1 VRSLARLMRQ
11 TLAYFHAQRALLVLR
26 DPESGRYF
34 TWEMIRRE
42 GQLRLRLRIT
52 GHDPQHLPG
61 VHATEGALA
70 NVLVAHAGG
79 VTCYDVLSGHMRR
92 TTLSSTVALPA
103 DGAPHALISAPVLV
117 QGDLRG
123 RAIVLR
129 EVGRKFTRDD
139 LEFLLLLVSQAASGF
154 ETVRLQ
160 AKAEEVAVLE
170 ERARIARDLHDG
182 FIQSLA
188 GIDLRI
194 EACKL
199 LLQRDPARIPRE
211 LEELHQAVDVGYR
224 EVRHYLT
231 VLRGAGT
238 PSEAGDLCA
247 TLDRLA
253 AEFSIRERLRVH
265 FARPPASPRVPAG
278 TTYELAQ
285 IVREALR
292 NAIRHGRATQAVV
305 KLATGPDHLYL
316 LVRDNGRGFASGT
329 VDADGFLAPSAAPW
343 SIRERATALGAS
355 LRVLSE
361 TGRGTEISLMMPS
374 AARAM
379 AVTAVQG

>member
-1 VRSLARLMRQ
+1 
-11 TLAYFHAQRALLVLR
+11 
-26 DPESGRYF
+26 
-34 TWEMIRRE
+34 
-42 GQLRLRLRIT
+42 
-52 GHDPQHLPG
+52 DPQHLPG
-61 VHATEGALA
+61 VNGTEGALA
-70 NVLVAHAGG
+70 NVLVANAGS

-92 TTLSSTVALPA
+92 TALSSTVALPA

-129 EVGRKFTRDD
+129 EIGRKFTRDD
-139 LEFLLLLVSQAASGF
+139 LEFLLLLVSQAAAGF

-199 LLQRDPARIPRE
+199 LLQRDPARVPRE
-211 LEELHQAVDVGYR
+211 LEELHHAVDRGYR

-231 VLRGAGT
+231 VLRTASRQADDFG
-238 PSEAGDLCA
+238 S

-253 AEFSIRERLRVH
+253 AEFSIPERL
-265 FARPPASPRVPAG
+265 
-278 TTYELAQ
+278 
-285 IVREALR
+285 
-292 NAIRHGRATQAVV
+292 
-305 KLATGPDHLYL
+305 
-316 LVRDNGRGFASGT
+316 LVY
-329 VDADGFLAPSAAPW
+329 
-343 SIRERATALGAS
+343 
-355 LRVLSE
+355 
-361 TGRGTEISLMMPS
+361 
-374 AARAM
+374 
-379 AVTAVQG
+379 